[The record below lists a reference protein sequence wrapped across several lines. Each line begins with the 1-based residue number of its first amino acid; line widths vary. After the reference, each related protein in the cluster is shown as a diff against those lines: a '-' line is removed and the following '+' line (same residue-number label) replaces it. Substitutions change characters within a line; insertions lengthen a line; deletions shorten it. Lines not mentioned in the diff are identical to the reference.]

1 MASEKGGWI
10 ATGRREVEEEGNDG
24 VAGTAGM
31 NGDLV
36 NGAAVVDDRFDAST
50 ARKAGDLVMLV
61 DGTAADFDN
70 NAAAD
75 DGLVKGETGGGLVN
89 ALHDLAKTGPAG
101 KLEMAA
107 LADDLETVV
116 LCGSSWEKE
125 KEADVLATGRH
136 ASVYGRRVLVSAA
149 VRVAAGD
156 LATVF
161 AVNSGYASSES
172 GSSPT

>member
-1 MASEKGGWI
+1 MASETGGWI
-10 ATGRREVEEEGNDG
+10 ATGRREVGEEDNDG

-31 NGDLV
+31 SGGSA
-36 NGAAVVDDRFDAST
+36 NGAAVVGDRFDAST
-50 ARKAGDLVMLV
+50 ARKAGDLAMLA

-75 DGLVKGETGGGLVN
+75 DDLVKGEAGGGLVN
-89 ALHDLAKTGPAG
+89 ALHDLAKAGPAG
-101 KLEMAA
+101 KLETAV
-107 LADDLETVV
+107 LAGDWETAV
-116 LCGSSWEKE
+116 LCGSSWVKE

-136 ASVYGRRVLVSAA
+136 ASAYGHRVLASAA

-161 AVNSGYASSES
+161 AVDSGYASSES

>member
-1 MASEKGGWI
+1 MVSETGGWI
-10 ATGRREVEEEGNDG
+10 ATGRREVGEEDNDG

-31 NGDLV
+31 NGDSV
-36 NGAAVVDDRFDAST
+36 NGAAVVGDRFDVST

-75 DGLVKGETGGGLVN
+75 DDLVKGEAGGGLVN
-89 ALHDLAKTGPAG
+89 ALHDSAKSGPAG

-107 LADDLETVV
+107 LAGDWETVV

-125 KEADVLATGRH
+125 TEADVLATGTH
-136 ASVYGRRVLVSAA
+136 ASVYGHRALASAA
-149 VRVAAGD
+149 MRVAAGD